1 MYLWNYKD
9 LVLPINQSIDMHL
22 FTSIDSELDHLC
34 SPLRRKCMDKRQGRW
49 QESDEDE
56 EKDGQDGGE
65 GGNLGEEIE
74 IAGFRRNAGLVGRDR
89 IARIRDGACS
99 RAKINRIF
107 QINAYL
113 RASKWY
119 RVFSTGTG
127 QVPFL
132 DAPGISLQSLSR
144 VTHLLAYPPFWLWPL
159 HKTPALLSRHTAG

>member
-1 MYLWNYKD
+1 
-9 LVLPINQSIDMHL
+9 MHL
-22 FTSIDSELDHLC
+22 FTSIDSTCWIIVHLC
-34 SPLRRKCMDKRQGRW
+34 GKTLCSKCMDKRQERW
-49 QESDEDE
+49 QESNEDE
-56 EKDGQDGGE
+56 EKDGQDGGK

-113 RASKWY
+113 RAFKWY
-119 RVFSTGTG
+119 RVFSTRTG

-144 VTHLLAYPPFWLWPL
+144 VTHLLAYPPSGCGRCTRPWHYSADIPRAKW
-159 HKTPALLSRHTAG
+159 TE

>member
-1 MYLWNYKD
+1 
-9 LVLPINQSIDMHL
+9 MHL
-22 FTSIDSELDHLC
+22 FIDSTLIFAEKRVKC
-34 SPLRRKCMDKRQGRW
+34 VQKNGKRGTKMKRKMDKMVGRV
-49 QESDEDE
+49 
-56 EKDGQDGGE
+56 
-65 GGNLGEEIE
+65 GNLGEEIE

-107 QINAYL
+107 RINAYL
-113 RASKWY
+113 RAFKWY

-144 VTHLLAYPPFWLWPL
+144 VTHLLAYPPSGCGRCTRPWHYSADIPRA
-159 HKTPALLSRHTAG
+159 K

>member
-1 MYLWNYKD
+1 MNRSYAFVYRFN
-9 LVLPINQSIDMHL
+9 SRAHL
-22 FTSIDSELDHLC
+22 RGETCKVCVE
-34 SPLRRKCMDKRQGRW
+34 KW
-49 QESDEDE
+49 QERNEDE
-56 EKDGQDGGE
+56 EKDGQDGGK

-107 QINAYL
+107 RINAYL
-113 RASKWY
+113 RAFKWY
-119 RVFSTGTG
+119 RVFSTKGTG

-144 VTHLLAYPPFWLWPL
+144 VTHLLAYPPSGCGRCTRPWHYSADIPRA
-159 HKTPALLSRHTAG
+159 K